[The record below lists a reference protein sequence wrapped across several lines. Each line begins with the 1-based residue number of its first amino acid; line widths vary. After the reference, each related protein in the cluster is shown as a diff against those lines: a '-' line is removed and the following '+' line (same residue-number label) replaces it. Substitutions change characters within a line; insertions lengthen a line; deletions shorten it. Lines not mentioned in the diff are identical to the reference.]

1 MKSFNR
7 FATSLLIAGLLSL
20 SACVFA
26 GPGYNDRGYN
36 DRGYNDRGYND
47 RGYNDRGAREAQ
59 ARGDHDTGRHD
70 NERRGCDSEHEGD
83 GCQAERH

>member
-26 GPGYNDRGYN
+26 GP
-36 DRGYNDRGYND
+36 GYNDRGYND

>member
-26 GPGYNDRGYN
+26 GP
-36 DRGYNDRGYND
+36 GYND